1 MGENPNARRA
11 MEETA
16 ARLVSEGVRPE
27 RATEMARESAIRI
40 DSRDQG
46 GQPPPRRPD
55 AGSTSRR

>member
-40 DSRDQG
+40 DIRDQG
-46 GQPPPRRPD
+46 GTPPRRPD